1 MSIIKIF
8 YDVETTGENP
18 NKHSLHQV
26 AGLIEI
32 DEQVVEE
39 FNIHSRPHP
48 KAILET
54 EALNICKVTKEQ
66 LQNYPDM
73 KDAKNEFCR
82 ILAKYINKYDK
93 NSKAYLVGY
102 NNCGFDNRFL
112 RMWFTLCDDPYFGSW
127 FWADSRD
134 ALVLASEYLE
144 NRRTSMPNFQLHTVA
159 ETLGLEVD
167 ASRLHDAS
175 YDVLLTRQI
184 YRIVTGRDIEI

>member
-26 AGLIEI
+26 AGLIEV

-48 KAILET
+48 KAILEP

-134 ALVLASEYLE
+134 VLVLASEYLE